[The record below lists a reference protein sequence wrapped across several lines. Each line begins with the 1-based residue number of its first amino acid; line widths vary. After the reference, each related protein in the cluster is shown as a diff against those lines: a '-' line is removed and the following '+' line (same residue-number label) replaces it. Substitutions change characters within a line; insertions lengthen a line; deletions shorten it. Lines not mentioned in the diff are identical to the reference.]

1 MDTEKIQN
9 AIHSVFDILVSPEN
23 ITIFSKLDGTIYVG
37 IQKLSSSCIY
47 LELYIS
53 TSEENKNNIHIH
65 TLDNCEE
72 EKKGSELLMLVEE
85 LAQRIGSKKITLLD
99 ASRIKWAT
107 QSVSLKT
114 LYNLTTGQSW
124 YNSLGYICL
133 NNPYGSYAENYE
145 FNKRKIRT
153 TKVSDFI
160 EEVKDNTHD
169 RLTEEMID
177 NLFREIT
184 DTHHELNPEMNI
196 QDYFTIVKKILRER
210 SSPVVVLL
218 IKLLFNIEVSDVI
231 STSLSDCLLVKEMDT
246 SPLIKD
252 IKRQPTVSGGRKLK
266 KNKKTNKKKNKK
278 TKKTIRKYKRSHKT
292 LK

>member
-1 MDTEKIQN
+1 
-9 AIHSVFDILVSPEN
+9 VFDSVVGPEN
-23 ITIFSKLDGTIYVG
+23 ISMFTRLDGTIYVG
-37 IQKLSSSCIY
+37 IQKPSSSCIY

-53 TSEENKNNIHIH
+53 TSEENKNDIHVH

-85 LAQRIGSKKITLLD
+85 LAQRIGSKKVTLLD
-99 ASRIKWAT
+99 ASRIKWGS

-145 FNKRKIRT
+145 FNKRKIKT

-184 DTHHELNPEMNI
+184 ETHHELNPEMNI
-196 QDYFTIVKKILRER
+196 QDYFTIVRKILRER

-252 IKRQPTVSGGRKLK
+252 IKRQPTVSGGK
-266 KNKKTNKKKNKK
+266 KQKKCNK
-278 TKKTIRKYKRSHKT
+278 TKRKMRRYKKSRKRI
-292 LK
+292 K

>member
-1 MDTEKIQN
+1 MSGLK
-9 AIHSVFDILVSPEN
+9 
-23 ITIFSKLDGTIYVG
+23 
-37 IQKLSSSCIY
+37 
-47 LELYIS
+47 ELYIS
-53 TSEENKNNIHIH
+53 NSEENKNNIHVHNI
-65 TLDNCEE
+65 DNCEE
-72 EKKGSELLMLVEE
+72 QNKGREFLMLVEE
-85 LAQRIGSKKITLLD
+85 IAQQIGSKEITLLD
-99 ASRIKWAT
+99 ASRIKFPHS
-107 QSVSLKT
+107 SVSLKT

-145 FNKRKIRT
+145 FNKRKIKT

-184 DTHHELNPEMNI
+184 ETHHELNPEMNI
-196 QDYFTIVKKILRER
+196 HDYFTIVKKILRER

-252 IKRQPTVSGGRKLK
+252 IKRQPTVSGGK
-266 KNKKTNKKKNKK
+266 KQKKRNK
-278 TKKTIRKYKRSHKT
+278 TKRNMRRYKKSRKRIK
-292 LK
+292 

>member
-1 MDTEKIQN
+1 MDNEKIQN
-9 AIHSVFDILVSPEN
+9 AIHSVFDSVVGPEN
-23 ITIFSKLDGTIYVG
+23 VSIFSKSNGTIYVI
-37 IQKLSSSCIY
+37 IQIPSSSCAY

-53 TSEENKNNIHIH
+53 TSEENKNDIHVH

-99 ASRIKWAT
+99 ASRIKWGS

-210 SSPVVVLL
+210 SSSVVVLL

-252 IKRQPTVSGGRKLK
+252 IKRQPTVSGGK
-266 KNKKTNKKKNKK
+266 KQKKRNK
-278 TKKTIRKYKRSHKT
+278 TKRKMRRYKKSRKRI
-292 LK
+292 K